1 LNLIL
6 QQSENNN
13 TVSQNQNK
21 QLLLPLMNF
30 SVVFR
35 NLLFLMLLLGG
46 AACSEYQKI
55 LKSPDLDLKF
65 EKAVGYFNQE
75 KYEKAYPLFDEL
87 VQLYRGT
94 AKSEEVYY
102 YYAATLFGMKDYIL
116 AAYHFKNYSKT
127 FPNNARAEEAAYMT
141 AYCYYLEAP
150 EYSLDQGYTM
160 KAINELQL
168 YINRFPNSSKLETG
182 NRIMRELRSKMEKK
196 QYEIAKQ
203 YFRTENYQSAVVS
216 LGNTLNDFPD
226 TQFKEEALYLKFQA
240 AYKLAF
246 NSIQDKKKQRYREA
260 MTAYYDYVDFYPES
274 ANRKEAD
281 EIFAKIKIEYELL
294 NVEL

>member
-1 LNLIL
+1 M
-6 QQSENNN
+6 
-13 TVSQNQNK
+13 K
-21 QLLLPLMNF
+21 FPLA
-30 SVVFR
+30 FR
-35 NLLFLMLLLGG
+35 NLLFLILLSGTF
-46 AACSEYQKI
+46 ACSEYQKI

-65 EKAVGYFNQE
+65 EKAKVYFNDQ
-75 KYEKAYPLFDEL
+75 KYDKAYPLFDEL

-94 AKSEEVYY
+94 TKSEEVYY
-102 YYAATLFGMKDYIL
+102 YYAACLFGMKDYIL

-127 FPNNARAEEAAYMT
+127 FPNNAKAEEAAYMT

-168 YINRFPNSSKLETG
+168 YINRFPNSSRLDTG
-182 NRIMRELRSKMEKK
+182 NRIMRELRSKMERK

-226 TQFKEEALYLKFQA
+226 TQYKEEAMFLKFQA
-240 AYKLAF
+240 AYKLAA
-246 NSIQDKKKQRYREA
+246 NSVVDKKAQRYKEA
-260 MTAYYDYVDFYPES
+260 MTAFYDFKDYYPES
-274 ANRKEAD
+274 TYQKEA
-281 EIFAKIKIEYELL
+281 ELVFAKIQEEYEQL
-294 NVEL
+294 NVKL